1 MLLIS
6 CPRWA
11 PSRLEDGLVS
21 LELLI
26 TEDDLSIIIEPRMGL
41 QPSIVTRNS
50 DSNLRLGSSPREE
63 PGKDHG
69 FFEAGCCDGSV
80 SASDLY
86 QPSQA
91 WNRRNQPQGRL
102 AFLLQEHFPREGEE
116 PCERQDS
123 QGEFNKEEESPGL
136 NKDGSFARRKLK
148 NPMYPPYC

>member
-1 MLLIS
+1 M
-6 CPRWA
+6 PEVG
-11 PSRLEDGLVS
+11 PSGVEDGLVS
-21 LELLI
+21 LELLM
-26 TEDDLSIIIEPRMGL
+26 TEDDLSIVIEPRMGVE
-41 QPSIVTRNS
+41 PSFVTRNS

-63 PGKDHG
+63 PGKDKG

-86 QPSQA
+86 QPSQM
-91 WNRRNQPQGRL
+91 WNRGNQPQGRL
-102 AFLLQEHFPREGEE
+102 AFSLEEHFLREGEE

-148 NPMYPPYC
+148 NLTYPPYC